1 MKLKELWIWRF
12 IVLVMG
18 TMGGVCVC
26 VQVYDTLIFAQLCF
40 GSLNHPADLQVAV
53 PCARF

>member
-18 TMGGVCVC
+18 TMGGVCVR
-26 VQVYDTLIFAQLCF
+26 VRASIRYTHLCSALLWF
-40 GSLNHPADLQVAV
+40 IKS
-53 PCARF
+53 PC